1 MSDRRADGRG
11 AGVQGPGGARRK
23 ALAARGLL
31 AADGLACAAAGI
43 ALGGG
48 DGLLRAVDPSLR
60 LRLQLV
66 LALGATSASL
76 LSAAAR
82 TEPRPDDLLRSAAVN
97 GVWTGVC
104 LAALVRGLSR
114 RGSVRTER
122 TRTGSAGAAPSPF
135 GPSGIGLGLIAATA
149 VFDAAA
155 GLAQWRLGSRMGG
168 EAPRR
173 SSRPCGTVPSAQ
185 DM

>member
-1 MSDRRADGRG
+1 MSGMRADGRG
-11 AGVQGPGGARRK
+11 AGGTRMGAQE
-23 ALAARGLL
+23 ARALL
-31 AADGLACAAAGI
+31 AADGLGCAVAGAALAGS
-43 ALGGG
+43 

-60 LRLQLV
+60 LRLPLV

-82 TEPRPDDLLRSAAVN
+82 TEPRREDLLRSAAVN
-97 GVWTGVC
+97 GVWTGAC
-104 LAALVRGLSR
+104 LAALVRGLAR

-122 TRTGSAGAAPSPF
+122 TRAGSAGAAPSPL
-135 GPSGIGLGLIAATA
+135 GPSGVGLGLIAATA

-155 GLAQWRLGSRMGG
+155 GLVQWRLGARMGG

-173 SSRPCGTVPSAQ
+173 SARPCCTVPSAQ